1 MKNRESIVKILSH
14 LLSQIFRK
22 MKLLNILLIYFF
34 VINLYA
40 YILYAIDKYKS
51 KKMKWRISEKTLIIA
66 AAIGGSIG
74 ALLAMNMFH
83 HKTQHKKFTIGIPLI
98 LMAQVVLLILIFV
111 K

>member
-1 MKNRESIVKILSH
+1 MLSH
-14 LLSQIFRK
+14 LLSQIFGK
-22 MKLLNILLIYFF
+22 MKLLYILLIYFF

-51 KKMKWRISEKTLIIA
+51 KKLKGRISEKTLIIA
-66 AAIGGSIG
+66 AVIGGSIG

-83 HKTQHKKFTIGIPLI
+83 HKTQHKTFTIGIPLI
-98 LMAQVVLLILIFV
+98 LMAQVVLLIFV